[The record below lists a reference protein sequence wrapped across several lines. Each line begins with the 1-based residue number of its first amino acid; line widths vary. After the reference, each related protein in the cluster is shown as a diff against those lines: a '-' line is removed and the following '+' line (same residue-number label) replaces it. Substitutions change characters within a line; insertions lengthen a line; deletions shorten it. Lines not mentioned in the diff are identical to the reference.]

1 MGLID
6 VQAPTSPGNGQ
17 ALFRMELLCVAKDP
31 EFPEAIE
38 DAGGFD
44 EEVGVAVVVDG
55 ASAGY
60 DPRGWSRCLARATMR
75 VAREKADQPRAGPRD
90 PPQSDLVTPFV
101 WRAAL
106 EEFASRAAPAPAPG
120 IPLKDSGATIG
131 ILRTWPAPGGSLW
144 WMAEVVG
151 DVNVV
156 VSGVGSPAFSLDDLR
171 TGDDYDSRPDVVM
184 STARQPSEMSLRYT
198 RPAVAEPGDAIF
210 MFSDGLGPWLT
221 ARAGPEVF
229 ALLRTIDIDGFRE
242 LVRRERAASRM
253 VPVDDIMMVRCLVLD
268 DC

>member
-1 MGLID
+1 MRPTD
-6 VQAPTSPGNGQ
+6 VQAPTVSENGD
-17 ALFRMELLCVAKDP
+17 ASFRMELLCVAKDP
-31 EFPEAIE
+31 ELPESIE

-75 VAREKADQPRAGPRD
+75 VAREGAQQPGVGPSD
-90 PPQSDLVTPFV
+90 EPPGDLLTPVV
-101 WRAAL
+101 WRLAL

-156 VSGVGSPAFSLDDLR
+156 VSGAGSPAFSLDDLR
-171 TGDDYDSRPDVVM
+171 SGDDYDSRPDVVM

-198 RPAVAEPGDAIF
+198 
-210 MFSDGLGPWLT
+210 
-221 ARAGPEVF
+221 
-229 ALLRTIDIDGFRE
+229 
-242 LVRRERAASRM
+242 
-253 VPVDDIMMVRCLVLD
+253 
-268 DC
+268 